1 MFQWPEY
8 QVTESINVKTAMS
21 RVLIQEMANLK
32 SQFFALSSDKRR
44 ERTRLIKD
52 RLHQLAKRKY
62 KFKAYGHGL
71 SAHLTQDAGGEFK
84 NREWMYDI
92 HWYTE
97 GRQPY
102 TTIRL
107 PLVMECEWEQKRP
120 ADKIN
125 AFSAI
130 KWDFQKLLIANAEL
144 RMMVIKITHTQS
156 FKPLSKYFINNIEHY
171 RPLEKGSKFL
181 FIGFYERGKR
191 LFYFEYIKKSEA
203 EHGNKN

>member
-8 QVTESINVKTAMS
+8 QIDQSIHVKTPMS
-21 RVLIQEMANLK
+21 HALIQEMANLK
-32 SQFFALSSDKRR
+32 DQFFAITGNKRK

-52 RLHQLAKRKY
+52 RLHLLAQQKY

-71 SAHLTQDAGGEFK
+71 SARLTQNAGGEFK

-97 GRQPY
+97 GKQPY

-107 PLVMECEWEQKRP
+107 PLVMECEWEQKRR
-120 ADKIN
+120 ADQTN

-130 KWDFQKLLIANAEL
+130 KWDFQKLLVANAEL
-144 RMMVIKITHTQS
+144 RMMVIKITNFRS
-156 FKPLSKYFINNIEHY
+156 FKPLTEYFINNIENY
-171 RPLEKGSKFL
+171 RLLEKGSKFL
-181 FIGFYERGKR
+181 FIGFYERGKG
-191 LFYFEYIKKSEA
+191 LFYFEYIKKGKTA
-203 EHGNKN
+203 HGSKS

>member
-32 SQFFALSSDKRR
+32 SQFFALSSNKRR
-44 ERTRLIKD
+44 ERTTLIKD
-52 RLHQLAKRKY
+52 RLHQLAKQKY

-102 TTIRL
+102 TIIRL

-120 ADKIN
+120 ADKVN
-125 AFSAI
+125 TFSAI
-130 KWDFQKLLIANAEL
+130 KWDFQKLLIAKQNCGCWLL
-144 RMMVIKITHTQS
+144 RLRIH
-156 FKPLSKYFINNIEHY
+156 
-171 RPLEKGSKFL
+171 
-181 FIGFYERGKR
+181 
-191 LFYFEYIKKSEA
+191 EA
-203 EHGNKN
+203 SNL